1 MSRYATGDE
10 RLWEGADL
18 PGPDGNRH
26 WVDFD
31 EEANAGDGKEQEDS
45 DAVDNTVNPKD
56 DGVVKPDDVKTDE
69 RNKILEAAK
78 LESAADPSFDDLLKV
93 SGTDDTVDQ
102 PKDIDEGV
110 IDDVDPDSADSGDD
124 VVLLE
129 APVGSDGVDALP
141 EDAPGDDGPVEDG
154 SVGDD
159 TGRVTFDSI
168 ESDDDSSSDDVDS
181 DDGAKTDDSSG
192 VTDEDTVDQV
202 VDSGDGGEVTDV
214 PHHDGSV
221 EDKVRQIEATAD
233 IPVEEPDDGD
243 TALPLPSIG
252 DGDDEGYDKTVVHAR
267 PDYVLDGK
275 GDIGSEEFNLDGVL
289 SDAVDHGASD
299 VHIQIDQPIMFRIN
313 GIMYKF
319 MKYRPMGFSDMDHL
333 LQSDEDSM
341 LGQLIS
347 NEAYSDYVVEKSS
360 DQSYTIKV
368 GPHRGARFRLHI
380 AQTVGGSAY
389 VVFRHIRPEI
399 YTPEEIGLSADVLEW
414 SELSQGLIL
423 VTGPTGS
430 GKSSTL
436 STILRKIQLDRP
448 GNITTLEEPVET
460 IYPKDGL
467 SNVVQREVPT
477 NCRSFVQ
484 GISDAMRQDPD
495 VILIG
500 EIRDAETLKA
510 ALQACNTGHLTF
522 ATIHADSAPDVVTRC
537 IGLVNGEDE
546 QGQLATELSRNL
558 KGVLSQ
564 RLLLRPH
571 GDGRIAVREVIH
583 VGREQR
589 MQIASDDI
597 EGLEADL
604 RRKSD
609 DLDSKMVQML
619 IEGKTT
625 LKSAR
630 YVAQD
635 KIMFDAMVDALQP
648 RFRDKIIEDVE
659 VG

>member
-1 MSRYATGDE
+1 MSRYAAGDE

-18 PGPDGNRH
+18 PGPDGNRR

-31 EEANAGDGKEQEDS
+31 EEANAGGGQDAED
-45 DAVDNTVNPKD
+45 DDVDHKD
-56 DGVVKPDDVKTDE
+56 DVESDGDVKTDE
-69 RNKILEAAK
+69 KSRILEAAK
-78 LESAADPSFDDLLKV
+78 LESAADSSFDDLLKV
-93 SGTDDTVDQ
+93 SGTDDPSHGHDG
-102 PKDIDEGV
+102 IN
-110 IDDVDPDSADSGDD
+110 DDHTGDADPDSADNGDD

-129 APVGSDGVDALP
+129 APVGSDGVDQSKEDVDDDGVD
-141 EDAPGDDGPVEDG
+141 EDAASGDAGV
-154 SVGDD
+154 S
-159 TGRVTFDSI
+159 
-168 ESDDDSSSDDVDS
+168 
-181 DDGAKTDDSSG
+181 TDDSSG
-192 VTDEDTVDQV
+192 GDSDSDADDSSVVNDETMDHAEVTVDPRH
-202 VDSGDGGEVTDV
+202 G
-214 PHHDGSV
+214 GSV
-221 EDKVRQIEATAD
+221 EDKVRQIEATVGVPA
-233 IPVEEPDDGD
+233 VGSDDGD
-243 TALPLPSIG
+243 VALPLPSIG
-252 DGDDEGYDKTVVHAR
+252 DGGDYDKTVVHAR

-275 GDIGSEEFNLDGVL
+275 GDIGSEEFSLDGVL

-299 VHIQIDQPIMFRIN
+299 VHIQIDQPIMLRIN
-313 GIMYKF
+313 GSMYKF

-347 NEAYSDYVVEKSS
+347 NEAYSNYVVDKSS
-360 DQSYTIKV
+360 DQSYTIRV

-389 VVFRHIRPEI
+389 IVFRHIRPEI
-399 YTPEEIGLSADVLEW
+399 YTPEEIGLTDDVLEW
-414 SELSQGLIL
+414 AGLSQGLIL

-436 STILRKIQLDRP
+436 STILRKIQLERP

-589 MQIASDDI
+589 RQIAADDI

-630 YVAQD
+630 HVAQD
-635 KIMFDAMVDALQP
+635 KVMFDAMIDALRP
-648 RFRDKIIEDVE
+648 GFRDKIIEDVE
-659 VG
+659 VV

>member
-1 MSRYATGDE
+1 MSRYAAGDE

-31 EEANAGDGKEQEDS
+31 EEANARGGHEAPDAED
-45 DAVDNTVNPKD
+45 DDVDHKD
-56 DGVVKPDDVKTDE
+56 DETVESDGDVKTDE
-69 RNKILEAAK
+69 RSRILEAAK
-78 LESAADPSFDDLLKV
+78 LESAADSSFDDLLKV
-93 SGTDDTVDQ
+93 SGTDDPPHGHD
-102 PKDIDEGV
+102 DH
-110 IDDVDPDSADSGDD
+110 IDDADPDSADNGDD

-129 APVGSDGVDALP
+129 APVGSDGVDQQ
-141 EDAPGDDGPVEDG
+141 EEEDDGGGGPADEEATG
-154 SVGDD
+154 GDS
-159 TGRVTFDSI
+159 G
-168 ESDDDSSSDDVDS
+168 
-181 DDGAKTDDSSG
+181 GPADDSSG
-192 VTDEDTVDQV
+192 GDSDSGADDSSVVNDETIDQT
-202 VDSGDGGEVTDV
+202 VDSGSGAPVDPQHG
-214 PHHDGSV
+214 GSV

-233 IPVEEPDDGD
+233 IPAGGSDDV
-243 TALPLPSIG
+243 ALPLPSIG
-252 DGDDEGYDKTVVHAR
+252 DGEDYDKTVVHAR

-275 GDIGSEEFNLDGVL
+275 GDIGSEEFSLDGVL

-299 VHIQIDQPIMFRIN
+299 VHIQIDQPIMLRIN
-313 GIMYKF
+313 GSMYKF

-347 NEAYSDYVVEKSS
+347 NEAYSNYVVDKSS
-360 DQSYTIKV
+360 DQSYTIRV

-389 VVFRHIRPEI
+389 IVFRHIRPEI
-399 YTPEEIGLSADVLEW
+399 YTPEEIGLTDDVLEW
-414 SELSQGLIL
+414 AGLSQGLIL

-436 STILRKIQLDRP
+436 STILRKIQLERP

-589 MQIASDDI
+589 RQIAADDI

-630 YVAQD
+630 HVAQD
-635 KIMFDAMVDALQP
+635 KIMFDAMIDALRP
-648 RFRDKIIEDVE
+648 GFRDKIIEDVE
-659 VG
+659 VV